1 VGVGLDV
8 VVPAEV
14 VVVWPCVVVVD
25 ATVVVTPGVDVVD
38 VGLVVVTE
46 TTVVVVVGVTVVVEV
61 DPPPARAMT
70 GAMGETVG
78 TTVVM
83 PEGVT
88 VLLG

>member
-1 VGVGLDV
+1 
-8 VVPAEV
+8 
-14 VVVWPCVVVVD
+14 
-25 ATVVVTPGVDVVD
+25 VVD